1 MSERKIKFKSSGFAI
16 LDVTVGR
23 RALAKHFE
31 PRPRSG
37 PCPDALRIPV
47 IIYGYLDDAVSPDD
61 GTSREFCVIVEKV
74 ETP

>member
-1 MSERKIKFKSSGFAI
+1 MSDRKIKFKSSGLAI

-37 PCPDALRIPV
+37 QCPENLRIPIV
-47 IIYGYLDDAVSPDD
+47 IYGYLDDAVSPDD
-61 GTSREFCVIVEKV
+61 GVSREFSVVVERV